1 MGSICWERRVQ
12 DEGSIRVM
20 WSTVLLGGWKMD
32 FRLSSMA
39 RIMMDIG
46 MVNYL
51 SSRWV
56 NCTDLR
62 PQLIPNFGAQ
72 IKERIIPAFEE
83 ALGPGY
89 QALIIVDNSQGHS
102 TYTKD
107 ALVATHMNVNPS
119 GKQPKMHDT
128 WFIQDGQKITQTMVY
143 PPSHPQYPNMPK
155 GIRAVLTEWGLYWSD
170 LHGKCD
176 KKCVSEDCCNKWI
189 LENQPDFQAQKLLV
203 QEAIEAAGHL
213 CLILPKFYCEL
224 NFFEFFWGVVK
235 KYLCDNCDYTF
246 DTLKENMPKALE
258 SVSVHTIQCWEHHMF
273 CWMEAYCS
281 GLGTTEAQQQ
291 VEIFSSTTYQS
302 HRQVPTLHDWWSCNH
317 WLSHLFSYSSDQ

>member
-1 MGSICWERRVQ
+1 
-12 DEGSIRVM
+12 
-20 WSTVLLGGWKMD
+20 
-32 FRLSSMA
+32 
-39 RIMMDIG
+39 MMDIG

-155 GIRAVLTEWGLYWSD
+155 GIRAVLTEWGLY
-170 LHGKCD
+170 
-176 KKCVSEDCCNKWI
+176 
-189 LENQPDFQAQKLLV
+189 
-203 QEAIEAAGHL
+203 
-213 CLILPKFYCEL
+213 
-224 NFFEFFWGVVK
+224 
-235 KYLCDNCDYTF
+235 
-246 DTLKENMPKALE
+246 
-258 SVSVHTIQCWEHHMF
+258 
-273 CWMEAYCS
+273 
-281 GLGTTEAQQQ
+281 
-291 VEIFSSTTYQS
+291 
-302 HRQVPTLHDWWSCNH
+302 
-317 WLSHLFSYSSDQ
+317 